1 MNNNISMRWNKRYQ
15 EDLQSEPQEIMPCS
29 VLSEFGYL
37 LPKKGLALDLACG
50 LAGNAFYLAKHGLH
64 VHAVDISQVAID
76 AVNNKAHEVGL
87 EVEGV
92 VRDIEAIGLADYQ
105 YDVIV
110 VSYFLNRQLIPEIIQ
125 HLKQGGLLFYQT
137 WSKEKVKEI
146 GPKNADFLLGK
157 GELLACCEGMNILH
171 YHEEGLVGDLQKGF
185 RSQAKVIAL
194 R

>member
-1 MNNNISMRWNKRYQ
+1 MNKNISMRWNKRYQ
-15 EDLQSEPQEIMPCS
+15 QDLQSESQEIMPCS

-50 LAGNAFYLAKHGLH
+50 LAGNAFYLARNGLL

-76 AVNNKAHEVGL
+76 EVNKKSHEAGL
-87 EVEGV
+87 EVEGI
-92 VRDIEAIGLADYQ
+92 VRDIEAIGLADDQ

-137 WSKEKVKEI
+137 WSKAKVKEI
-146 GPKNADFLLGK
+146 GPKNSDFLLDK
-157 GELLACCEGMNILH
+157 GELWACCEGMDILH
-171 YHEEGLVGDLQKGF
+171 YHEEGLVGDKQKGF
-185 RSQAKVIAL
+185 RNQAKVVAL